1 MAHSLSQTILSPF
14 RQALIITTKG
24 LDHNLPRTKLFD
36 VATSHLFPVQSL
48 QNGNIHLLKR
58 WGSKI
63 DETTSLRKFSCS
75 STSVVFPVG
84 CCLKGSH
91 SNNYSPRK
99 IINDSLHLIYLL
111 ECRRREKDQTEIL
124 RKTNKIQI
132 DTQTNFNIPTRWD
145 AIFLVLM
152 TRNLTS
158 QLFTWSLEGL
168 YIGIVKVMLT
178 GPASLVIFPVLG
190 TKQNYNYQVILYL
203 R

>member
-1 MAHSLSQTILSPF
+1 MCSVIRLIFGTSKSLVHHWFEFNITLDIKYVLLPCSSLAHSLSQTILSPF

-91 SNNYSPRK
+91 SNNYSSRK

-124 RKTNKIQI
+124 RKTKTKFKLIHKQI
-132 DTQTNFNIPTRWD
+132 
-145 AIFLVLM
+145 
-152 TRNLTS
+152 LTS
-158 QLFTWSLEGL
+158 LLGEMPFFLFLWR
-168 YIGIVKVMLT
+168 GI
-178 GPASLVIFPVLG
+178 
-190 TKQNYNYQVILYL
+190 
-203 R
+203 